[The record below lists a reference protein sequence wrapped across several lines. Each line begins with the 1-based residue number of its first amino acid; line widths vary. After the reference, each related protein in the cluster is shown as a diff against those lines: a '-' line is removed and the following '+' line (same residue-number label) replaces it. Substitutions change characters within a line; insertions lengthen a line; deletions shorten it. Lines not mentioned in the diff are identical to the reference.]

1 MSINIRPA
9 TEQDMEAVYSLL
21 IEFASFHGSSDKV
34 YTTAEQ
40 LKRDKDLFQC
50 LIAETENKH
59 IIGFAS
65 HFFCYY
71 SWSGKTLYIDDLYVT
86 QSYRKQGIGKA
97 LLDAIVQKAKGNNCF
112 KVRWQT
118 SNWNS
123 NAIAFY
129 KTYGA
134 EIDEVE
140 INCDYMLHQV

>member
-1 MSINIRPA
+1 MSITIRTT
-9 TEQDMEAVYSLL
+9 TEQDLEAVYAL
-21 IEFASFHGSSDKV
+21 ILEFATFQKSTDKV
-34 YTTAEQ
+34 SITVAQ
-40 LKRDKDLFQC
+40 MKKDKELFQC
-50 LIAETENKH
+50 LVAETTDKR

-71 SWSGKTLYIDDLYVT
+71 SWSGKALYIDDLYVT
-86 QSYRKQGIGKA
+86 QSYRKQGVGKA
-97 LLDAIVQKAKGNNCF
+97 LLDAIVQKAKDNNCF

-129 KTYGA
+129 KNYGA

-140 INCDYMLHQV
+140 INCDYIL